1 MALDHRL
8 ALAGKVCHGQDHGS
22 FSGPMNNPRA
32 TGGVPMKDQEL
43 RFSGSVPAN
52 YDRLMVPLVFRPYAE
67 ELARRAAQ
75 LRPSRILE
83 TAAGTGVVTEA
94 LHDALPAAEIVATD
108 LNQPM
113 LDVAAGRLTADN
125 VRYVAADA
133 QALPFPDASFDL
145 IVCQFGA
152 MFYPDR
158 VAAHSEARRVLR
170 DGGDYLL
177 AVWDRIEFSPLSAIA
192 QDTLIELFSDNPPL
206 FMREGPFSYAD
217 PAAIESDL
225 RAAGFAKVRIDTVE
239 KRSRAASVRDAA
251 TALCYGTPMAIEIQ
265 DRGPGSLERV
275 FEVVQRKFQAFERDG
290 AVDAPT
296 SAHIVTAT
304 R

>member
-1 MALDHRL
+1 
-8 ALAGKVCHGQDHGS
+8 
-22 FSGPMNNPRA
+22 
-32 TGGVPMKDQEL
+32 
-43 RFSGSVPAN
+43 
-52 YDRLMVPLVFRPYAE
+52 
-67 ELARRAAQ
+67 
-75 LRPSRILE
+75 
-83 TAAGTGVVTEA
+83 
-94 LHDALPAAEIVATD
+94 
-108 LNQPM
+108 
-113 LDVAAGRLTADN
+113 
-125 VRYVAADA
+125 
-133 QALPFPDASFDL
+133 
-145 IVCQFGA
+145 
-152 MFYPDR
+152 

-192 QDTLIELFSDNPPL
+192 QDTLIELFPDNPPL